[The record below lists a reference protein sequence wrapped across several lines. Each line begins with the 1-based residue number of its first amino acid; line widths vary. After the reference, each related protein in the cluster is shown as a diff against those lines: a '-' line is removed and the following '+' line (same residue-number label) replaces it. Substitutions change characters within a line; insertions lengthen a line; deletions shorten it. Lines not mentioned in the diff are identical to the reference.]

1 MKFLLVILCGI
12 AVSCMTACGNETKKE
27 INNTIEPE
35 TNNLSNSYSDYDN
48 VFSSYYDAQSMRA
61 FKMFKKPIFKKNLDS
76 RTDYKYDTPMW
87 NYNSFTS
94 YSILNENLE
103 PTEQSAELYC
113 CSFSDNNKA
122 SGFFVMEYDGDG
134 IKNLDIVE
142 TLHLYDLRDEMEKII
157 DYMNENNINLNFV
170 SAFRA
175 RIRYADHND
184 EVIIF
189 NSDDGKKYIWYLDS
203 STGEKI

>member
-1 MKFLLVILCGI
+1 MKFLLVFLCGI
-12 AVSCMTACGNETKKE
+12 VVSCMTACGNETKKE
-27 INNTIEPE
+27 IDNTIEPE

-61 FKMFKKPIFKKNLDS
+61 FKMFKKPIFEKNLDS
-76 RTDYKYDTPMW
+76 RTDYKYDSPMW
-87 NYNSFTS
+87 NYDSFTS

-122 SGFFVMEYDGDG
+122 FGFFVMEYDGDG

-142 TLHLYDLRDEMEKII
+142 TLHLYDLRDEMEKVI
-157 DYMNENNINLNFV
+157 DYMKENNINLNFV

-175 RIRYADHND
+175 RIRYADHNE

-189 NSDDGKKYIWYLDS
+189 NSDDGEKYIWYLDS